1 MALVDL
7 LYRCHW
13 CGTESMRGEAR
24 WAECEGCGRAFEHV
38 GAGGTIRVLEA
49 SGRRVDF
56 PIGELLDP
64 HADRDDGGAMRAG
77 LGSAAETGS
86 DAGPGEDS
94 HETRVRARFAD
105 REEAIRYRGTLLGFV
120 EHFGRWRPGTLRL
133 DRQALRFSDG
143 ASGVRLWALRDL
155 RAVQT
160 SSSVVQI
167 SPPES
172 GVAAFRFLDDSPR
185 RWEDLLRAYLQDTWK
200 AEGRGEIIEFQPHI
214 RSR

>member
-24 WAECEGCGRAFEHV
+24 WAECDACGRTFEHI
-38 GAGGTIRVLEA
+38 GAGGRVRVLDP
-49 SGRRVDF
+49 SGGRGDF

-64 HADRDDGGAMRAG
+64 LSDPDDAGGAGRGRAT
-77 LGSAAETGS
+77 AETVS
-86 DAGPGEDS
+86 NADPEEDA
-94 HETRVRARFAD
+94 HEAHVRARFAD
-105 REEAIRYRGTLLGFV
+105 REEVIRYRGTLLGFV
-120 EHFGRWRPGTLRL
+120 EHFARSRPGILRL
-133 DRQALRFSDG
+133 DRRALRFSDKAG
-143 ASGVRLWALRDL
+143 GVRLWPLRDL

-160 SSSVVQI
+160 SSSVVQV
-167 SPPES
+167 SPPEG

-185 RWEDLLRAYLQDTWK
+185 RWEDLLRAYLQDAWR